1 MEWPEIGAYGESSIL
16 YPNVVHFGA
25 QKEHCL
31 ARLHDLKHNY
41 APGDEIVHGWME
53 HEEKRLKLLNILIGK
68 YGEKPVE
75 DECFKVDTFVSLDP
89 DCLRFPKQKWLKP
102 IRNPDTKEIFRYEDL
117 CLRKIHLFSTK

>member
-1 MEWPEIGAYGESSIL
+1 MGGLNYG
-16 YPNVVHFGA
+16 
-25 QKEHCL
+25 
-31 ARLHDLKHNY
+31 
-41 APGDEIVHGWME
+41 PGDKTVHAWME

-117 CLRKIHLFSTK
+117 NGEEYHVRDNKWVYKPKPLSYRSNVGRGYESRR